1 MRKVTIEYQPFRRLR
16 YKRFFTGN
24 FPSEW
29 SKTNPKQLIA
39 IACLMKSSISDV
51 QFLSIMTGLSERMI
65 GRLDDY
71 QRFQLI
77 ELFDSFH
84 SDKPYNEF
92 IIDKLDC
99 NFVGSGLGLDSGC
112 ILVHP
117 KPKLAGVTFGQF
129 IFMDT
134 YFANYQESSDV
145 NDLNRFI
152 AATYIPSGRRFI
164 EHFIEANHKS
174 IGKTDLLTR
183 EAIVINY
190 HLIRDWL
197 CTVYPMVFQKQSDNK
212 KSTDA
217 ENVAKQKPVPKRDP
231 NSWIKVFDGLVGD
244 DIVNEDNYANLPVH
258 NVLRH
263 LTNRIKTNPK

>member
-1 MRKVTIEYQPFRRLR
+1 MRKVTIEYQPFRRLK
-16 YKRFFTGN
+16 YTRFFTGN

-29 SKTNPKQLIA
+29 SETNPKQLIA
-39 IACLMKSSISDV
+39 IACLMKNSISNV
-51 QFLSIMTGLSERMI
+51 QFLSIMTGLSKRMI

-71 QRFQLI
+71 QRFLLI

-92 IIDKLDC
+92 IIEKLDSK
-99 NFVGSGLGLDSGC
+99 GSGSIYGLV
-112 ILVHP
+112 LVHP

-134 YFANYQESSDV
+134 YFSNYQESSCV
-145 NDLNRFI
+145 NDLNKFI

-164 EHFIEANHKS
+164 EHFIEANHGC

-197 CTVYPMVFQKQSDNK
+197 CEVYPLVFQKQSDNK
-212 KSTDA
+212 QSRDD
-217 ENVAKQKPVPKRDP
+217 ENVGKEKPIPKRDP

-244 DIVNEDNYANLPVH
+244 DIINEDNYANLPVH

-263 LTNRIKTNPK
+263 LTNRIKSNPKK